1 MDIEIAGK
9 ICVQPQW
16 AKQDAVLVGWPRL
29 YREWGRAF
37 DGAKEEIAEF
47 VRNLSKYS
55 PVTVAVGDQSSYQEA
70 RSEIGHCSD
79 VLEIPL
85 GDIWLRDTTPLIGKN
100 HEGQWVGILPNFNF
114 WGGKFEMEGDTE
126 TAEAFC
132 QVLGLKS
139 MVSFFETCGNVQVS
153 ETSRQNNC
161 NGFPLVF
168 EGGAIEQNGQ
178 GYAIL
183 AKRCILNDNRNSSLS
198 QESVEHWLE
207 EVFGVNRL
215 IWLEDGLRNDHTDG
229 HVDNVVRFVSSNHV
243 VCQTASGSSDP
254 NCQLFE
260 SIKEKL
266 EESGL
271 KVTTIASP
279 GFVGDENDNPL
290 PASHLNFL
298 ISNGAVVL
306 PTYEKIYSKQAIRSL
321 EQIFP
326 NHDVIGLPAN
336 NIIQGGGAFHCMT
349 RDIPY
354 GVLK

>member
-1 MDIEIAGK
+1 MGIEIAGK

-16 AKQDAVLVGWPRL
+16 SKQDAVLVGWPRL
-29 YREWGRAF
+29 YGEWGKAF

-55 PVTVAVGDQSSYQEA
+55 PVTVAVGDRNSCEEVKSVLGSCA
-70 RSEIGHCSD
+70 D
-79 VLEIPL
+79 VLEVPL
-85 GDIWLRDTTPLIGKN
+85 GDIWLRDTAPLIGRN
-100 HEGQWVGILPNFNF
+100 GDQQWVGILPNFNF
-114 WGGKFEMEGDTE
+114 WGGKFEMEGDTQ
-126 TAEAFC
+126 TAEAIC
-132 QVLGLKS
+132 QILGLKP
-139 MVSFFETCGNVQVS
+139 MVSVFETCGNIQVLDKS
-153 ETSRQNNC
+153 MQRNC

-183 AKRCILNDNRNSSLS
+183 AKRCILNSNRNSGLLR
-198 QESVEHWLE
+198 ESVEQWFE
-207 EVFGVNRL
+207 EVFGVKRL

-229 HVDNVVRFVSSNHV
+229 HVDNVARFVSSNHV

-254 NCQLFE
+254 NYRLFE
-260 SIKEKL
+260 SIEDKL

-279 GFVGDENDNPL
+279 GLVGDDYDNPL

-298 ISNGAVVL
+298 ISNGAVIL
-306 PTYEKIYSKQAIRSL
+306 PTYEKLYSKQAIRSL

-326 NHDVIGLPAN
+326 NHDVFGLPAN

-354 GVLK
+354 GVIK